1 VALRVRP
8 ANAVLPQALQG
19 VQEAAMIE
27 KWARVP
33 VALCVVAVCALAA
46 TMLLV
51 GGFVLMM
58 AGPEDAR

>member
-1 VALRVRP
+1 
-8 ANAVLPQALQG
+8 
-19 VQEAAMIE
+19 MIE

-33 VALCVVAVCALAA
+33 VALCVIAVCALVA

-51 GGFVLMM
+51 GGFVVMM